1 MNIEQSDSMAKR
13 RFGCLHV
20 FLFIMAAVVVTVIV
34 CFFAFRAYLF
44 PRPFRPVTLTAR
56 EEAALQTKLER
67 LNVEG
72 ASPSPRPDKT
82 ATLEPEAYSETAD
95 ARRIQFSEKELN
107 ALLAKNTDL
116 ADKVAIDLSPGL
128 VSARILVPFDPDVPV
143 IGGKTLRLKTGLS
156 YSFVDGKPVLMLKGV
171 TVMGVPL
178 PNAWLG
184 GLKNIDLIQQVGQ
197 KEGFLKILNDGVESL
212 QIEDGGV
219 TIFAL
224 E

>member
-1 MNIEQSDSMAKR
+1 MNDMQNERTAKR

-20 FLFIMAAVVVTVIV
+20 FLLVVAAVVVTVIV

-44 PRPFRPVTLTAR
+44 PKPFRPVTLTAR

-67 LNVEG
+67 LHVQVAP
-72 ASPSPRPDKT
+72 ASQSTDKS
-82 ATLEPEAYSETAD
+82 ATLEPEAYSETAA
-95 ARRIQFSEKELN
+95 ARKIQFTEKELN

-128 VSARILVPFDPDVPV
+128 VSARILVPIDPDVPV

-156 YSFVDGKPVLMLKGV
+156 YSFTDGKPVVMLKGV

-184 GLKNIDLIQQVGQ
+184 GIKNIDLVKQAEQ
-197 KEGFLKILNDGVESL
+197 ESGFWKTFSDGVESL

-219 TIFAL
+219 TIHL
-224 E
+224 KE

>member
-1 MNIEQSDSMAKR
+1 M
-13 RFGCLHV
+13 
-20 FLFIMAAVVVTVIV
+20 LF
-34 CFFAFRAYLF
+34 R
-44 PRPFRPVTLTAR
+44 
-56 EEAALQTKLER
+56 
-67 LNVEG
+67 
-72 ASPSPRPDKT
+72 SPS
-82 ATLEPEAYSETAD
+82 
-95 ARRIQFSEKELN
+95 RRIQFSEKELN

-116 ADKVAIDLSPGL
+116 ADKVAIDLSHGL
-128 VSARILVPFDPDVPV
+128 VSARILVPADPDLPF
-143 IGGKTLRLKTGLS
+143 IGGKTLRVKTGLS
-156 YSFVDGKPVLMLKGV
+156 YSFVDGKPALMLKGV